1 MMGLRLTTIFILIS
15 LFFLSIVSYSKE
27 KPFLSDK
34 SVPVEEQL
42 ELLSQERGEKVL
54 DLDLSFGDYG
64 MIEVPEVSVEL
75 IKTLRL
81 KELNHPRVQ
90 FYLNYFTGDGRE
102 IFEKWLERAGIYQ
115 DYIQGELRA
124 NGLPE
129 SIFYLAM
136 IESGL
141 NPYALSR
148 AGAGGIWQFMPA
160 TGRRYGLRVD
170 FWVDERRDL
179 EKSTGAAIM
188 YLTDLFHRFGSW
200 SLALASYNAGENKVA
215 RVVEQYEVE
224 DYWELIEYRGLKR
237 ETRDYLA
244 KMIAACLI
252 AENPRAYGFNSV
264 EKKPISYEKL
274 EVADAVDLSKVAEYA
289 GVSVNEIERLNPALR
304 RGITPPG
311 MRYELKLP
319 RGSAELVASVYDKLR
334 VEPVVSNTVVYHK
347 VRRGESL
354 STICKRYKVGMIEVQ
369 KINKISNPHK
379 IRVGQTI
386 AIPNQRVITYLPKGL
401 SKAGKENAYVG
412 DIKGKEKL
420 IYEVRRGDTLFQIA
434 RSYGVKVEE
443 IKLWNEVDELIYP
456 GQKLAIYLDSA
467 GANKQKQLGS
477 GDVND
482 NNGKQVKK
490 VYKVKAGDSVWKIA
504 RRYQVSPEDIIRWNQ
519 LDPPDKIQPG
529 DKLVI
534 ILPD

>member
-1 MMGLRLTTIFILIS
+1 MMGLRLIKIFIFS
-15 LFFLSIVSYSKE
+15 LFFLSIVSYSLQ
-27 KPFLSDK
+27 KPLLSDK
-34 SVPVEEQL
+34 SVPLEGRL
-42 ELLSQERGEKVL
+42 ELLFVEKDEQAL
-54 DLDLSFGDYG
+54 ETELSFWDYR

-90 FYLNYFTGDGRE
+90 FYLNYFTGAGRE
-102 IFEKWLERAGIYQ
+102 HFGKWLERAGLYQ
-115 DYIQGELRA
+115 NYIQGELRA

-179 EKSTGAAIM
+179 EKSTGSAIM

-237 ETRDYLA
+237 ETRDYLP

-252 AENPRAYGFNSV
+252 AENPRAYGFNPV
-264 EKKPISYEKL
+264 KKDPLSYEKL
-274 EVADAVDLSKVAEYA
+274 EVKDAVDLSKVAEYA
-289 GVSVNEIERLNPALR
+289 GVSVKEIERLNPDLR

-319 RGSAELVASVYDKLR
+319 QGGSEIVASVYDKLR

-347 VRRGESL
+347 VGSGEAL
-354 STICKRYKVGMIEVQ
+354 STICKRYKVGMQEVQ
-369 KINKISNPHK
+369 RINKISDPHK
-379 IRVGQTI
+379 IRVGQVL
-386 AIPNQRVITYLPKGL
+386 AIPNQRVITYLPKGS
-401 SKAGKENAYVG
+401 SKSGKANGYGG
-412 DIKGKEKL
+412 DIKGRERL

-443 IKLWNEVDELIYP
+443 IKLWNDVDGLIYP
-456 GQKLAIYLDSA
+456 GQKIAIYLDSGLA
-467 GANKQKQLGS
+467 KKAETVSSAQVDKI
-477 GDVND
+477 D
-482 NNGKQVKK
+482 NGKQVKK

-504 RRYQVSPEDIIRWNQ
+504 KRYQVSPEEIIRWNQ
-519 LDPPDKIQPG
+519 LDPPDKIKPG